1 MTVMLASLA
10 CFNYKSRRLLLLV
23 RVRLRR
29 WFRSPRPKGLP
40 PDELRRCT
48 QHVYFGAQ
56 LKRRYASTVSSR
68 VHEFSEIST
77 SKTLLIA
84 SAKRSAVSKRTRL
97 PVDAISDLISKSRQR
112 RSSGSARASRHKG
125 RGPPSAQTTTNNQIQ
140 PRLRYASTAVFVV
153 VDPVLGQGCWR
164 HARFCLDAS
173 RVRLRVGAGK

>member
-1 MTVMLASLA
+1 MGAIVVTVLSCIKVARVNACASRA
-10 CFNYKSRRLLLLV
+10 ASNISSESTSYAWRESCKNDV
-23 RVRLRR
+23 
-29 WFRSPRPKGLP
+29 
-40 PDELRRCT
+40 
-48 QHVYFGAQ
+48 
-56 LKRRYASTVSSR
+56 RYASTVSSR
-68 VHEFSEIST
+68 AIHEFSEIST